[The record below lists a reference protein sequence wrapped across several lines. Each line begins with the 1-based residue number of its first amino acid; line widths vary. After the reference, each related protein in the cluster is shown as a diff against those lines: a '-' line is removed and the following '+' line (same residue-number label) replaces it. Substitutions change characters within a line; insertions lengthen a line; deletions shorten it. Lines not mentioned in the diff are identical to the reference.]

1 MLSDRDSKRIARRLK
16 REGVALEKEREQRED
31 KAWKEQERRHRA
43 EEKEQRRRERE
54 IAEVLDSQDK
64 VRDVIAGKIIP
75 LEGGF
80 ARFCRKVGLWNVCSC
95 PLGRYGSDW
104 EHYELRELD
113 KQIIKG
119 SLDDMPTYIF
129 CSQFPKGSD
138 DFGVIGQPVFDTKRD
153 RVILEKV
160 SFDNLCDM
168 MKIDLTTVHGEVGE
182 QMLLSTFI
190 AREPR
195 LVGIG
200 RYDKTRGEYEIHE
213 VEIVPPAESDTQRK
227 NLFQRML
234 ERIFGL

>member
-1 MLSDRDSKRIARRLK
+1 MLSDRDSKMIARRLK
-16 REGVALEKEREQRED
+16 REGVALEKERERRED
-31 KAWKEQERRHRA
+31 EAQRKQKRERKIKK
-43 EEKEQRRRERE
+43 KEQRRRERG
-54 IAEVLDSQDK
+54 INEVLDSQNK
-64 VRDVIAGKIIP
+64 VRDAIVGKIIP

-119 SLDDMPTYIF
+119 SLDDIPTYIF

-138 DFGVIGQPVFDTKRD
+138 DLGVVGQPVFDTKRD

-160 SFDNLCDM
+160 RFDSLCGM
-168 MKIDLTTVHGEVGE
+168 MRVDLTTVHGEVGE

-195 LVGIG
+195 LAGIG
-200 RYDKTRGEYEIHE
+200 RYDKTRGEYEIYE
-213 VEIVPPAESDTQRK
+213 VDIVPPPEPTPKK
-227 NLFQRML
+227 NFFQRML
-234 ERIFGL
+234 DKFFI